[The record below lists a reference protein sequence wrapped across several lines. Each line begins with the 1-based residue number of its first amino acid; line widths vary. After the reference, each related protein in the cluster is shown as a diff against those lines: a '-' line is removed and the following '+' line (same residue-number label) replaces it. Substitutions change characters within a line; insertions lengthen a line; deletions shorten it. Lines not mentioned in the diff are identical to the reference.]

1 MFQIDKHII
10 VSTGMRCW
18 IKVNPFQVSLT
29 PLVIEKCGPPQ
40 QRVPVVSR
48 HNIHGDKFMQLSQLG
63 KNESI
68 GVGHLG
74 IIPMPI
80 IFQFIGMI
88 PSKFRSLV

>member
-1 MFQIDKHII
+1 MFQTDKHII

-48 HNIHGDKFMQLSQLG
+48 HNIQGNKFMQFSQLG
-63 KNESI
+63 KN
-68 GVGHLG
+68 VGNLG
-74 IIPMPI
+74 IILIPI
-80 IFQFIGMI
+80 YNFPVYWHDII
-88 PSKFRSLV
+88 